1 MIVDSGIGWFK
12 SSINCLNKS
21 RSSAWSM
28 AESLVPNNSIP
39 NSSKIPDLD
48 NSIAMFKPV
57 CPPNVGKMAS
67 GCSLR
72 NIRVKNS

>member
-1 MIVDSGIGWFK
+1 
-12 SSINCLNKS
+12 
-21 RSSAWSM
+21 M

-39 NSSKIPDLD
+39 NSSKIPDFD
-48 NSIAMFKPV
+48 NSIAIFKPV

-72 NIRVKNS
+72 NIRAKNS